1 MSIATGHD
9 HLKNLSLAGEA
20 TVASSTAVLEESSD
34 EVALIGVALSALFQA
49 ATCYRSCSGGPHI
62 LEALAGRSYNLAA
75 AAYTVITRGFYDEG
89 YFSFGASAKLPT

>member
-1 MSIATGHD
+1 
-9 HLKNLSLAGEA
+9 
-20 TVASSTAVLEESSD
+20 VLEESSD

-89 YFSFGASAKLPT
+89 LLLIRSIGEIANLIALSASDKTCNPRMAFLGF